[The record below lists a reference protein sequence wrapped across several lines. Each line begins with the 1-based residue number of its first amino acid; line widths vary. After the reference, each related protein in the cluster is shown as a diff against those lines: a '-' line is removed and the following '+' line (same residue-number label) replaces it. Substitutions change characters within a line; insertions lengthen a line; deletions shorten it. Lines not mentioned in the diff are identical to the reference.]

1 MQHRKTKPK
10 SFLKRWVLGDFS
22 FQRLGRSALIIYAC
36 VCLYAWFFADTRIFF
51 PGTANYSDSAEIL
64 KLTTTDGVR
73 ISALY
78 LPSPRSSRYPQG
90 VAQQTILYSHGNAGD
105 LGDFR
110 PLLIKLQQAG
120 FSVFAYDYRGYGTS
134 EGKPSESGSYRDI
147 DAAYAYLTQT
157 LRIPPQ
163 QIIAHGQSLGGAIT
177 IDLASRQ
184 PVGGLIL
191 ESTFVSA
198 FRVLLPFPFLPFE
211 KFHSM
216 GKLPKVN
223 CPVLVIHGT
232 QDPTIPFWHGEKL
245 YAIAPQ
251 PKQFLWVE
259 GADHE
264 NLREVAGDRYT
275 QAIQAFAQ
283 SILYPPNVQK

>member
-1 MQHRKTKPK
+1 MQHRPRKPK
-10 SFLKRWVLGDFS
+10 SFLQRWVIGDFS
-22 FQRLGRSALIIYAC
+22 LKRLGRSALIIYAC
-36 VCLYAWFFADTRIFF
+36 VCLYAFFFADSRIFL
-51 PGTANYSDSAEIL
+51 PPPSSYSDSAEIL
-64 KLTTTDGVR
+64 KLTTTDGVKL
-73 ISALY
+73 SALY
-78 LPSPRSSRYPQG
+78 LPNPA
-90 VAQQTILYSHGNAGD
+90 AQQTILYSHGNASD
-105 LGDFR
+105 LGDHR
-110 PLLIKLQQAG
+110 PNLTALQKAG

-177 IDLASRQ
+177 IDLAARQ
-184 PVGGLIL
+184 PVGGLVL
-191 ESTFVSA
+191 ESTFTSA

-216 GKLPKVN
+216 GKLPEIN

-245 YAIAPQ
+245 YGIAPQ
-251 PKQFLWVE
+251 PKRFLWVE

-264 NLREVAGDRYT
+264 NLVEVAGDRYF
-275 QAIQAFAQ
+275 QAIRAFAQ
-283 SILYPPNVQK
+283 SIVYPPNVQK

>member
-1 MQHRKTKPK
+1 MQHRPRKPK
-10 SFLKRWVLGDFS
+10 SFLQRWVLGDFS
-22 FQRLGRSALIIYAC
+22 LKRIGRSALIIYAC
-36 VCLYAWFFADTRIFF
+36 VCLYAFFFADSRIFL
-51 PGTANYSDSAEIL
+51 PPPSSYSDSAEIL
-64 KLTTTDGVR
+64 KLTTTDGVKL
-73 ISALY
+73 SALY
-78 LPSPRSSRYPQG
+78 LPNPA
-90 VAQQTILYSHGNAGD
+90 AQQTILYSHGNASD
-105 LGDFR
+105 LGDHR
-110 PLLIKLQQAG
+110 PNLIALQKAG

-184 PVGGLIL
+184 PVGGLVL
-191 ESTFVSA
+191 ESTFMSA

-216 GKLPKVN
+216 GKLSKVN

-245 YAIAPQ
+245 YAIAPL
-251 PKQFLWVE
+251 PKRFLWVE

-264 NLREVAGDRYT
+264 NLVEVAGDRYF
-275 QAIQAFAQ
+275 QAIQAFAETI
-283 SILYPPNVQK
+283 SYSKSHDKIKL

>member
-1 MQHRKTKPK
+1 MRHSHTKPK

-22 FQRLGRSALIIYAC
+22 WQRIGRSALIIYAC
-36 VCLYAWFFADTRIFF
+36 VCLYAFFFADSRIFL
-51 PGTANYSDSAEIL
+51 PPPSSYSNSAEIL
-64 KLTTTDGVR
+64 KLTTTDGVKL
-73 ISALY
+73 SALY
-78 LPSPRSSRYPQG
+78 LPNPGAPH
-90 VAQQTILYSHGNAGD
+90 TLLYSHGNASD
-105 LGDFR
+105 LGDHR
-110 PLLIKLQQAG
+110 PNLIALQQAG

-134 EGKPSESGSYRDI
+134 EGKPSEAGSYRDI

-163 QIIAHGQSLGGAIT
+163 QIIAYGQSLGGAIT
-177 IDLASRQ
+177 IDLAARQ
-184 PVGGLIL
+184 PLGGLIL
-191 ESTFVSA
+191 ESTFISA

-216 GKLPKVN
+216 GKLPKVT

-264 NLREVAGDRYT
+264 NLVEVAGDRYF

-283 SILYPPNVQK
+283 SIVYPPNVQK

>member
-1 MQHRKTKPK
+1 MRHHQTKPK
-10 SFLKRWVLGDFS
+10 SFLKRYVLGDFS
-22 FQRLGRSALIIYAC
+22 LKRIVRSALIVYTC
-36 VCLYAWFFADTRIFF
+36 VCLYAFFFADSRIFL
-51 PGTANYSDSAEIL
+51 PPPASYTDSAEIL
-64 KLTTTDGVR
+64 KLTTTDGVKL
-73 ISALY
+73 SALY
-78 LPSPRSSRYPQG
+78 LPNPA
-90 VAQQTILYSHGNAGD
+90 AQQTILYSHGNASDIGD
-105 LGDFR
+105 HR
-110 PLLIKLQQAG
+110 PNLNALQSAG

-134 EGKPSESGSYRDI
+134 EGKPSEAGSYRDI
-147 DAAYAYLTQT
+147 DVAYAYLTQT
-157 LRIPPQ
+157 LGIPSQ

-184 PVGGLIL
+184 PLGGVIL
-191 ESTFVSA
+191 ESTFISA

-216 GKLPKVN
+216 GKLPQVN

-232 QDPTIPFWHGEKL
+232 QDPTIPFWHGKKL
-245 YAIAPQ
+245 YAIAPS

-264 NLREVAGDRYT
+264 NLAEVAGDRYP

-283 SILYPPNVQK
+283 AIGYSKTHGKTKL